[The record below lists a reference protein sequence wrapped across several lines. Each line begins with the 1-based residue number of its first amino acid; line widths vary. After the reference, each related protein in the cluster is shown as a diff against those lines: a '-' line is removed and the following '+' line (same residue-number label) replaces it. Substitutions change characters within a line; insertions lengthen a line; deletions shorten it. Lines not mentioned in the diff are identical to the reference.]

1 MTERRA
7 DEATRDATD
16 WLKCQYMMDKVGQE
30 FQGTISSVT
39 SFGLFVELDDL
50 YAVGLVHVTS
60 LENDYYHFD
69 PVRHRLRGERTGV
82 MYRLS
87 DRIKVKVARVDM
99 DEKKID
105 FVLGQPESQPKRQRK
120 RAKTTGKKHSSH

>member
-7 DEATRDATD
+7 DDATRDASD

-30 FQGTISSVT
+30 FPGTIASVT
-39 SFGLFVELDDL
+39 GFGLFVELDDV

-69 PVRHRLRGERTGV
+69 PVHHRLRGERTGAI
-82 MYRLS
+82 YRLA
-87 DRIKVKVARVDM
+87 DRVKVKVARVDL
-99 DEKKID
+99 DERKID
-105 FVLGQPESQPKRQRK
+105 FVVAERVRKPRK
-120 RAKTTGKKHSSH
+120 RRRRSK